1 MAHQVLL
8 DAFSPP
14 AAIVDQNGDIVYIH
28 GHTGKYL
35 EPAPGKANVN
45 IIAMARKGL
54 STELGIAIEKAKR
67 DNADVILKGVEVQTN
82 GHVQPV
88 DVTVKPIQQPEA
100 MKNFLIVS
108 FQDVE
113 RPPAA
118 RKKVVT
124 HGKREKFDEIAEELR
139 YTKEKLQATLE
150 EMHASQE
157 ELRSMNEEMQ
167 STNEELQSTNEE
179 LTTSKEELQSLN
191 EELVTVNSE
200 LQAKVDDLT
209 RANNDIKNLLT
220 STDIAT
226 IFLNGNLKITRFTPA
241 ATSIVNLLPSDM
253 GRPITDI
260 STKLKDTSTGDD
272 FIVKE
277 SRHVLEKL
285 STVEKQI
292 ETKEGRWYNMRIIP
306 YRTVDNVIDGVVI
319 TFNDITD
326 LKRLEQ
332 SLRES
337 RDYAEAIIATIR
349 EPLIV
354 LDDSMHVVT
363 ANKSFYNTFRVGPT
377 ETEGQLL
384 FDLGNGQWNIPELKK
399 LLESVLPKKKVF
411 NDFKVEQDFPNI
423 GHRRMLLNARKIET
437 RRERLNSAGLR
448 KYRQLG

>member
-1 MAHQVLL
+1 M
-8 DAFSPP
+8 
-14 AAIVDQNGDIVYIH
+14 
-28 GHTGKYL
+28 
-35 EPAPGKANVN
+35 
-45 IIAMARKGL
+45 
-54 STELGIAIEKAKR
+54 
-67 DNADVILKGVEVQTN
+67 
-82 GHVQPV
+82 
-88 DVTVKPIQQPEA
+88 
-100 MKNFLIVS
+100 
-108 FQDVE
+108 
-113 RPPAA
+113 
-118 RKKVVT
+118 
-124 HGKREKFDEIAEELR
+124 R
-139 YTKEKLQATLE
+139 YTKEKLQSTLE

-209 RANNDIKNLLT
+209 RANNDIKNLLA

-241 ATSIVNLLPSDM
+241 ATNIVNLLPSDI

-260 STKLKDTSTGDD
+260 STKLKDTSNGDD

-285 STVEKQI
+285 ATVENQI

-306 YRTVDNVIDGVVI
+306 YRTVDNVIDGVVM
-319 TFNDITD
+319 TFNDITE

-349 EPLIV
+349 EPLVV
-354 LDDSMHVVT
+354 LDDSMRVVT
-363 ANKSFYNTFRVGPT
+363 ANKSFYNTFRVGST
-377 ETEGQLL
+377 ETEGKLL
-384 FDLGNGQWNIPELKK
+384 FNLGNGQWDIPELKK
-399 LLESVLPKKKVF
+399 QLESVLPKKKVL
-411 NDFKVEQDFPNI
+411 NDFKVERDFPNI
-423 GHRRMLLNARKIET
+423 GHRRMLLNARKIEIG
-437 RRERLNSAGLR
+437 EKGLI
-448 KYRQLG
+448 LLALENMAS